1 MMKTEHMV
9 LNMGPQHPS
18 THGVLRLELEIEG
31 ELVRKVTPHLG
42 YLHRCFEKHCEAMQ
56 YNQVVP
62 YTDRLDYLAAIGN
75 NFGYAIA
82 VERLMGIQVPERVEY
97 IRIIMAELQRI
108 ASHLVA
114 LGSFG
119 ADIGALTP
127 FLYLFRDR
135 EHILSIIEDTCG
147 ARMLYN
153 YIWIGGLSHDIHPD
167 FVRKTKEFVN
177 YFKPT
182 IVELDNLLSYNKIFI
197 ERTANIGIL
206 PVDTAINFGASGPT
220 LRGSGIKFDLRRE
233 DPYSIYDRFDFE
245 IPVGK
250 GLQGTIGDCW
260 DRYYVRVREMEQ
272 SLRIIEQAIDFDLRR
287 EDPYSIYDRFD
298 FEIPVGKGL
307 QGTIGDCWDRYY
319 VRVREMEQSLRII
332 EQAIDHIP
340 EGDVQSAIPKRIK
353 PPKGTVYARVE
364 NPRGELGYFIISDG
378 SVNPFR
384 VKVRAPSFVNLEVLG
399 ELCKGYLVA
408 DIIVILGSID
418 IVLGEVDR

>member
-82 VERLMGIQVPERVEY
+82 VEKLIGIQVPERVEY
-97 IRIIMAELQRI
+97 IRVIMAELQRI

-119 ADIGALTP
+119 ADIGAITP

-135 EHILSIIEDTCG
+135 EHILSIIEETCG

-197 ERTANIGIL
+197 ERTAKIGVL
-206 PVDTAINFGASGPT
+206 PVDTAINYGASGPT

-233 DPYSIYDRFDFE
+233 DPYSIYSRFDFE

-250 GLQGTIGDCW
+250 GLQGTVGDCW

-272 SLRIIEQAIDFDLRR
+272 SL
-287 EDPYSIYDRFD
+287 
-298 FEIPVGKGL
+298 K
-307 QGTIGDCWDRYY
+307 
-319 VRVREMEQSLRII
+319 II

-353 PPKGTVYARVE
+353 PPKGTVYTRVE

>member
-1 MMKTEHMV
+1 MAIKTEHMV

-31 ELVRKVTPHLG
+31 ELVKKVTPHLG
-42 YLHRCFEKHCEAMQ
+42 YLHRCFEKHAEAMQ

-75 NFGYAIA
+75 NFGYALA
-82 VERLMGIQVPERVEY
+82 VEKLLGIEVPERVEY
-97 IRIIMAELQRI
+97 IRVIMAELQRI

-114 LGSFG
+114 IGSNG

-135 EHILSIIEDTCG
+135 EYILNIIEETCG

-167 FVRKTKEFVN
+167 FIRKTKEFCN

-197 ERTANIGIL
+197 ERTANIGVL

-220 LRGSGIKFDLRRE
+220 LRGSGITFDLRRD

-245 IPVGK
+245 IPIGK
-250 GLQGTIGDCW
+250 GLMGTIGDCW
-260 DRYYVRVREMEQ
+260 DRYYVRIREMEQ
-272 SLRIIEQAIDFDLRR
+272 SLKIIEQAIDN
-287 EDPYSIYDRFD
+287 
-298 FEIPVGKGL
+298 IPN
-307 QGTIGDCWDRYY
+307 
-319 VRVREMEQSLRII
+319 
-332 EQAIDHIP
+332 
-340 EGDVQSAIPKRIK
+340 GDVQSAIPKRIK
-353 PPKGTVYARVE
+353 PPKGTVYKRIE

-384 VKVRAPSFVNLEVLG
+384 IKVRAPSFVNLEVLG

-408 DIIVILGSID
+408 DVIAILGSID